1 MPPPSEDML
10 YNSDGHRESDYMAS
24 DNAQAAADSAA
35 VDYTSYLPKRNH
47 DRKMAYSYEY
57 FFCTCNT

>member
-47 DRKMAYSYEY
+47 DRKMAYS
-57 FFCTCNT
+57 